1 MAAGR
6 VRHADMRPCAAQRS
20 AQVEQPP
27 EPGGDE
33 RPRDCGE
40 RSTGP
45 RQDVGAT
52 TRWKKEKKRSKM
64 ANWSETMQ
72 EKTLDSR
79 ASVEQPVLHL
89 RREQFAEN

>member
-20 AQVEQPP
+20 AQEEQPP
-27 EPGGDE
+27 EPREEE
-33 RPRDCGE
+33 RPREHGV
-40 RSTGP
+40 RSSGP

-52 TRWKKEKKRSKM
+52 TRWRKEEKRGRM

-72 EKTLDSR
+72 RKTLDSR
-79 ASVEQPVLHL
+79 ASVE
-89 RREQFAEN
+89 